1 MKLSKLGS
9 LSAIALG
16 AACVLWQPF
25 TGAAEVA
32 TVIAPPT
39 TDSPKTLTSSSQTA
53 VIAGGCFW
61 GMQGVFEHVKG
72 VHKVLSGYTGGEK
85 STALYEKVGSGSTGH
100 AEAIQITYDPSEI
113 SYGKLLQIYFSVAH
127 DPTTLNR
134 QGPDRG
140 TQYRSAIFYVDET
153 QKNIAQAYI
162 SQLNKSHAFSHEI
175 VTRLDLNKAFYPAED
190 YHQDFLFYNP
200 THSYIVFNDLP
211 KIENLKHVFPSNY
224 RTQAMLIN
232 GKLAP

>member
-1 MKLSKLGS
+1 MKISKLGS
-9 LSAIALG
+9 LFGIALG
-16 AACVLWQPF
+16 VACVLWQPF

-32 TVIAPPT
+32 TIIAPPVI
-39 TDSPKTLTSSSQTA
+39 DSAKTSASSLQTA

-61 GMQGVFEHVKG
+61 GMQGVYEHVKG
-72 VHKVLSGYTGGEK
+72 VHKVLSGYAGGDK
-85 STALYEKVGSGSTGH
+85 STAEYEKVGTGTTGH
-100 AEAIQITYDPSEI
+100 AEAIQITFDPSQV

-140 TQYRSAIFYVDET
+140 TQYRSTIFYTDEA

-162 SQLNKSHAFSHEI
+162 NQLNKTGEFSRKI
-175 VTRLDLNKAFYPAED
+175 VTSVDPNKTFYPAED

-200 THSYIVFNDLP
+200 SYPYIVFNDLP
-211 KIENLKHVFPSNY
+211 KIENLKRVFPNNY
-224 RTQAMLIN
+224 RKEAMLIN